1 MIRTASR
8 YTEPMADEPHQVR
21 TATAVDTANAR
32 PGIHRRLYDWVMSWA
47 DSKYGPAALA
57 GISFAESSFF
67 PVPPDVLLIA
77 LGVGQPRRA
86 YYFAAVCTVA
96 SVLGGM
102 LGYLIGIGLWEV
114 VHDFFFG
121 YVPGFTPEVF
131 ARVQGY
137 YDEYGFVAVM
147 IAGFT
152 PIPYKVFTIA
162 SGVFAMSFPAF
173 VVASIL
179 SRGARFFIEG
189 ALIARYGA
197 QMRDVLERNFNLMTA
212 LFVVLL
218 LGGFAVLRL
227 VR

>member
-1 MIRTASR
+1 MPQ
-8 YTEPMADEPHQVR
+8 EPDRIGAAAPLEG
-21 TATAVDTANAR
+21 ALAVPTR
-32 PGIHRRLYDWVMSWA
+32 PGLHRRLYDWVMSWA
-47 DSKYGPAALA
+47 DSRYGTAALA
-57 GISFAESSFF
+57 GIAFAESSFF

-77 LGVGQPRRA
+77 LGVGQPQRA
-86 YYFAAVCTVA
+86 YFFAAVCTIG

-102 LGYLIGIGLWEV
+102 AGYGIGFGLWEV
-114 VHDFFFG
+114 VRGLFFA

-162 SGVFAMSFPAF
+162 SGVFAMNFPAF
-173 VVASIL
+173 VLASAL
-179 SRGARFFIEG
+179 SRGARFVIEG

-197 QMRDVLERNFNLMTA
+197 RMREVLERNFNLMTA
-212 LFVVLL
+212 LFVILL

-227 VR
+227 AR